1 MNEVCDSALAAEQ
14 VSASSNQARAIPLV
28 VYCLTLG
35 IFALTTSELMISG
48 MMPALQEAFGRSIS
62 DIGNLISIYA
72 LGMTIGGPLVTI
84 VFLALKIENKRGLL
98 LLLILYAV
106 GQSVAASTSNFHM
119 MLVARVFTGM
129 AAATSFGLMLAIT
142 AQLVVPELRGR
153 ASSLVF
159 AGLMLCTVLGV
170 PLATAISN
178 AFGWRASFW
187 AIVVLVLFC
196 ALVIALKIEAKPNHR
211 EVNLRSELN
220 EMRKPR
226 LWAAYATS
234 ALVIGASFSVYSYLS
249 PITAQ
254 LAGFPEAQLPFLLA
268 IYGAANII
276 GNYVIGRFADRHTI
290 ATIFIGIL
298 IMLTAMLIFA
308 LFAELKFATI
318 LAIVMIGLTGIALN
332 PAFIARVMRIA
343 HPGALVNAMHASV
356 INIGLGLG
364 PWAGG
369 FALSTGYGLHA
380 PLWVGFIMTLLGLLT
395 LAPRALRRM

>member
-1 MNEVCDSALAAEQ
+1 MNEVCNSALAAEG
-14 VSASSNQARAIPLV
+14 VSASPNQARAIPLV

-48 MMPALQEAFGRSIS
+48 MMLALQEAFGRSIS
-62 DIGNLISIYA
+62 DIGNLISVYA

-84 VFLALKIENKRGLL
+84 LFLALKIENKRGLL
-98 LLLILYAV
+98 FLLILYAV
-106 GQSVAASTSNFHM
+106 GQSVAASTSNFHV

-170 PLATAISN
+170 PLATAITNS
-178 AFGWRASFW
+178 FGWRASFW
-187 AIVVLVLFC
+187 TIVVLVLFC
-196 ALVIALKIEAKPNHR
+196 ALVIAIKIEARPNNG

-254 LAGFPEAQLPFLLA
+254 LAGFPEVQLPYLLA

-276 GNYVIGRFADRHTI
+276 GNYVIGRFSDRHTI
-290 ATIFIGIL
+290 ATIVTGIL
-298 IMLTAMLIFA
+298 IMLAAMLIFA

-369 FALSTGYGLHA
+369 LALSKGYSLYA
-380 PLWVGFIMTLLGLLT
+380 PLWVGFVMTLLGLLT
-395 LAPRALRRM
+395 LAPRALRKM

>member
-1 MNEVCDSALAAEQ
+1 MNEVCDSAITAEG
-14 VSASSNQARAIPLV
+14 VVASSNQARAIPLV

-62 DIGNLISIYA
+62 DIGNLISLYA

-84 VFLALKIENKRGLL
+84 LFLALKIENKRGLL
-98 LLLILYAV
+98 FLLIFYALA
-106 GQSVAASTSNFHM
+106 QSVAASTSNFHV
-119 MLVARVFTGM
+119 MLVARVLTGM

-170 PLATAISN
+170 PLATAITTS
-178 AFGWRASFW
+178 FGWRASFW

-196 ALVIALKIEAKPNHR
+196 ALVIALKIEARPNNA

-268 IYGAANII
+268 VYGAANII

-298 IMLTAMLIFA
+298 IMLAAMVIFA
-308 LFAELKFATI
+308 LFAELKSATV

-369 FALSTGYGLHA
+369 FALSSGYSLHA
-380 PLWVGFIMTLLGLLT
+380 PLWVGAIMTLCGLLT
-395 LAPRALRRM
+395 LAPRALRKM

>member
-1 MNEVCDSALAAEQ
+1 MNEVCDSALAAEG
-14 VSASSNQARAIPLV
+14 VSTSSNQARAIPLV

-48 MMPALQEAFGRSIS
+48 MMPALQQAFGRSIS
-62 DIGNLISIYA
+62 DIGNLISVYA
-72 LGMTIGGPLVTI
+72 LGMTIGGPLVT
-84 VFLALKIENKRGLL
+84 VLFLALKIENKRGLL
-98 LLLILYAV
+98 FLLIFYAV
-106 GQSVAASTSNFHM
+106 AQSIAALTSNFHV
-119 MLVARVFTGM
+119 MLVARVLTGM

-142 AQLVVPELRGR
+142 AKLVVPELRGR

-170 PLATAISN
+170 PLATAITNS
-178 AFGWRASFW
+178 FGWRASFW

-196 ALVIALKIEAKPNHR
+196 ALVIALKIEARPDNA

-220 EMRKPR
+220 EMRKPK
-226 LWAAYATS
+226 LWGAYATS

-254 LAGFPEAQLPFLLA
+254 LAGVEEAQLPLLLA
-268 IYGAANII
+268 VYGAANII

-298 IMLTAMLIFA
+298 IMLAAMVIFA
-308 LFAELKFATI
+308 LFAELKFATV

-356 INIGLGLG
+356 INIGLALG

-369 FALSTGYGLHA
+369 FALSSGYSLYA
-380 PLWVGFIMTLLGLLT
+380 PLWVGVIMTLLGLLT
-395 LAPRALRRM
+395 LAPRALRKM

>member
-1 MNEVCDSALAAEQ
+1 MNEVCDSAIAAEG
-14 VSASSNQARAIPLV
+14 VSASSTQAREIPLV

-48 MMPALQEAFGRSIS
+48 MMPALQQAFGRSVS
-62 DIGNLISIYA
+62 DIGNLISVYA
-72 LGMTIGGPLVTI
+72 LGMTVGGPLVTI
-84 VFLALKIENKRGLL
+84 LFLALKIENKRGLL
-98 LLLILYAV
+98 FLLVFYALA
-106 GQSVAASTSNFHM
+106 QSIAASTSNFHV
-119 MLVARVFTGM
+119 MLVARVLTGM

-142 AQLVVPELRGR
+142 AQLVIPELRGR

-170 PLATAISN
+170 PLATLITTS
-178 AFGWRASFW
+178 FGWRSSFW
-187 AIVVLVLFC
+187 AIVVLILFC
-196 ALVIALKIEAKPNHR
+196 ALVIAIKIEARPNSAGI
-211 EVNLRSELN
+211 NLSSELN

-234 ALVIGASFSVYSYLS
+234 ALVIGASFSVYSYLA
-249 PITAQ
+249 PITVQ
-254 LAGFPEAQLPFLLA
+254 LSGFSEAQLPFLLA
-268 IYGAANII
+268 VYGAANIA

-290 ATIFIGIL
+290 ATIFTGIL
-298 IMLTAMLIFA
+298 IMLAAMLLFA
-308 LFAELKFATI
+308 LFAELKTATI

-356 INIGLGLG
+356 INIGLGVG

-369 FALSTGYGLHA
+369 YALSAGYSLYA
-380 PLWVGFIMTLLGLLT
+380 PLWVGVIMTLLGLLT
-395 LAPRALRRM
+395 LAPRVLRKM

>member
-1 MNEVCDSALAAEQ
+1 MNEVCDSAITAEG
-14 VSASSNQARAIPLV
+14 VSASSSEARAIPLV

-35 IFALTTSELMISG
+35 VFALTTSELMISG

-62 DIGNLISIYA
+62 DIGNLISVYA

-84 VFLALKIENKRGLL
+84 LFLALKIENKRGLL

-106 GQSVAASTSNFHM
+106 GQSVAASTSNFHA

-170 PLATAISN
+170 PLATAITN

-196 ALVIALKIEAKPNHR
+196 ALVIALKIEAKPNHA
-211 EVNLRSELN
+211 EVNLRSELK
-220 EMRKPR
+220 EMRKPP

-234 ALVIGASFSVYSYLS
+234 A
-249 PITAQ
+249 
-254 LAGFPEAQLPFLLA
+254 
-268 IYGAANII
+268 
-276 GNYVIGRFADRHTI
+276 RDRC
-290 ATIFIGIL
+290 L
-298 IMLTAMLIFA
+298 
-308 LFAELKFATI
+308 
-318 LAIVMIGLTGIALN
+318 
-332 PAFIARVMRIA
+332 
-343 HPGALVNAMHASV
+343 
-356 INIGLGLG
+356 
-364 PWAGG
+364 
-369 FALSTGYGLHA
+369 
-380 PLWVGFIMTLLGLLT
+380 LLGL
-395 LAPRALRRM
+395 

>member
-1 MNEVCDSALAAEQ
+1 MNEVCDSAIAAEG
-14 VSASSNQARAIPLV
+14 VSASPSQAREIPLV

-48 MMPALQEAFGRSIS
+48 MMPALQEAFGRSVS
-62 DIGNLISIYA
+62 DIGNLISVYA
-72 LGMTIGGPLVTI
+72 LGMTIGGPLVT
-84 VFLALKIENKRGLL
+84 VLFLALKIENKRGLL
-98 LLLILYAV
+98 FLLIFYALA
-106 GQSVAASTSNFHM
+106 QSVAASTSNFHV
-119 MLVARVFTGM
+119 MLVARVLTGM

-142 AQLVVPELRGR
+142 AQLVTPELRGR

-170 PLATAISN
+170 PLATLITNS
-178 AFGWRASFW
+178 FGWRAGFW

-196 ALVIALKIEAKPNHR
+196 ALVIAIKIEARPNNAGI
-211 EVNLRSELN
+211 NLSSELN

-249 PITAQ
+249 PITSQ

-298 IMLTAMLIFA
+298 IMLAAMLIFA
-308 LFAELKFATI
+308 LFAELKVATI

-369 FALSTGYGLHA
+369 FALSTGYSLYA
-380 PLWVGFIMTLLGLLT
+380 PLWVGFIMTFLGLLT
-395 LAPRALRRM
+395 LAPRAMRRM

>member
-1 MNEVCDSALAAEQ
+1 MNDVCESALVAEG
-14 VSASSNQARAIPLV
+14 VSASPAKARSIPLV

-48 MMPALQEAFGRSIS
+48 MMPSLQQAFGRSVS
-62 DIGNLISIYA
+62 DIGNLISVYA
-72 LGMTIGGPLVTI
+72 LGMTIGGPLVT
-84 VFLALKIENKRGLL
+84 VLFLALKIENKRGLL
-98 LLLILYAV
+98 LLLTFYALAQ
-106 GQSVAASTSNFHM
+106 GVAASTSNFHV
-119 MLVARVFTGM
+119 MLIARVLTGM

-142 AQLVVPELRGR
+142 AQLVAPELRGR
-153 ASSLVF
+153 ASSMVF

-170 PLATAISN
+170 PLATAVANS
-178 AFGWRASFW
+178 FGWRASFW
-187 AIVVLVLFC
+187 AIVVLILFC
-196 ALVIALKIEAKPNHR
+196 ALVIALKIEPAAKNAR
-211 EVNLRSELN
+211 INLRSELH
-220 EMRKPR
+220 EMRKPK

-234 ALVIGASFSVYSYLS
+234 ALVIGASFAVYSYLA
-249 PITAQ
+249 PITVQ
-254 LAGFPEAQLPFLLA
+254 LAGFSEAQLPFLLA

-298 IMLTAMLIFA
+298 IMLLAMLIFA
-308 LFAELKFATI
+308 LFAELKFATV

-332 PAFIARVMRIA
+332 PAFIARIMRLA

-369 FALSTGYGLHA
+369 LALQSGYSLHA
-380 PLWVGFIMTLLGLLT
+380 PLWVGVIMTLGGLLT
-395 LAPRALRRM
+395 LAPRALRKM

>member
-1 MNEVCDSALAAEQ
+1 MNEVCDSAITAEG
-14 VSASSNQARAIPLV
+14 VSASSSEARAIPLV

-35 IFALTTSELMISG
+35 VFALTTSELMISG

-62 DIGNLISIYA
+62 DIGNLISVYA

-84 VFLALKIENKRGLL
+84 LFLALKIENKRGLL

-106 GQSVAASTSNFHM
+106 GQSVAASTSNFHV

-170 PLATAISN
+170 PLATAITN
-178 AFGWRASFW
+178 AFAWRASFW

-196 ALVIALKIEAKPNHR
+196 ALVIALKIEAKPNHA
-211 EVNLRSELN
+211 EVNLRSELK

-249 PITAQ
+249 PITAK
-254 LAGFPEAQLPFLLA
+254 LAGFPEAQLPYLLA
-268 IYGAANII
+268 VYGAANII
-276 GNYVIGRFADRHTI
+276 GNYIVGHFADRHTI

-298 IMLTAMLIFA
+298 IMLAAMLIFA
-308 LFAELKFATI
+308 IFAELKFATM

-369 FALSTGYGLHA
+369 LALQSGYSLHA
-380 PLWVGFIMTLLGLLT
+380 PLWVGFIMTLLGLLS